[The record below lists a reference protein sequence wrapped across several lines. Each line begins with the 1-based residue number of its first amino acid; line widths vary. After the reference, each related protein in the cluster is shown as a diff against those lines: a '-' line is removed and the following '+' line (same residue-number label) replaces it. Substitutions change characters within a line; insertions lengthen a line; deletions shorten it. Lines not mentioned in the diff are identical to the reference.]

1 MQSNIAQIEVTNN
14 KRFMLP
20 INIIELLEQN
30 RIESNRIEYKQGWNP
45 TAIYHTICA
54 FANDFENL
62 GGGYI
67 VVGA

>member
-1 MQSNIAQIEVTNN
+1 
-14 KRFMLP
+14 MLP
-20 INIIELLEQN
+20 ININELLEKN

-67 VVGA
+67 VVGV

>member
-20 INIIELLEQN
+20 INITELLEQN

-45 TAIYHTICA
+45 TASIILSVPSPMTLRIWEA
-54 FANDFENL
+54 VISL
-62 GGGYI
+62 W
-67 VVGA
+67 V